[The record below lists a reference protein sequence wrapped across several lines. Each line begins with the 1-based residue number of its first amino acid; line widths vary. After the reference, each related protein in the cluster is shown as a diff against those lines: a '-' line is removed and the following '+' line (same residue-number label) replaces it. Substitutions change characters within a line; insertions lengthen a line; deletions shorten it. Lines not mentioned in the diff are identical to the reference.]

1 MPLRQ
6 VRRMDN
12 SEPARVVIW
21 VHGRVHGVGFRWWTR
36 ARALELG
43 LVGHARNADGGRVE
57 VLAQGPREQVEAL
70 VSLLQEKPSSRLRPG
85 EVTTCVTTWGP
96 PKDGLDSFVEK

>member
-1 MPLRQ
+1 
-6 VRRMDN
+6 
-12 SEPARVVIW
+12 
-21 VHGRVHGVGFRWWTR
+21 
-36 ARALELG
+36 
-43 LVGHARNADGGRVE
+43 VE
-57 VLAQGPREQVEAL
+57 EL